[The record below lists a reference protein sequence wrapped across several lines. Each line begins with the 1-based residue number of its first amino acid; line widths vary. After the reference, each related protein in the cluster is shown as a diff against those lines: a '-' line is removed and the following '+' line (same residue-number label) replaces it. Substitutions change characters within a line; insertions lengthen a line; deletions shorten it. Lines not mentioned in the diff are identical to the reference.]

1 MSTRYPGPPYSAEDV
16 ARVVGVDART
26 VLDALRGGRLA
37 GVKAEVDRA
46 RGYERWEVAR
56 DDVYRWLRLNKM
68 TDRDARNL
76 LLPEGNA
83 VLVAGDPPDWDYRR
97 PDWNVVRVE
106 TLVDLGLWLSRGL
119 PWAIVFDLERLDP
132 RAGTR
137 AAWQLGAGLVRP
149 HRLALAG
156 AEVPPFAADVFDVIV
171 PRAGGSTRALA
182 ALAELWEW
190 ERADDG
196 RGKLHKQKTRKKSAL
211 TAAAPAGQTAP
222 ST

>member
-1 MSTRYPGPPYSAEDV
+1 MSTRYPGPPFSAEEV
-16 ARVVGVDART
+16 ARIIAVDTRT

-37 GVKAEVDRA
+37 GTKVELA
-46 RGYERWEVAR
+46 RGGERWEVDR

-76 LLPEGNA
+76 LLPAGGA
-83 VLVAGDPPDWDYRR
+83 VVVAGDPPDWDYRR
-97 PDWNVVRVE
+97 ADWHCVRVDG
-106 TLVDLGLWLSRGL
+106 LFDLGLLLARGL
-119 PWAIVFDLERLDP
+119 PWAIAFDLDRLGP
-132 RAGTR
+132 KAATR
-137 AAWQLGAGLVRP
+137 AAWQLGGELVRP

-156 AEVPPFAADVFDVIV
+156 AEVPPVAADVFDVIV

-196 RGKLHKQKTRKKSAL
+196 KGKLHRQASRKKSGL
-211 TAAAPAGQTAP
+211 TPAAAAGQTVP
-222 ST
+222 SH